1 MMNSIIPIFHPH
13 STLIRRILSV
23 EKTLSVGLIGIGNM
37 GSAHATMVGSGQ
49 IRGLRLAAVCDIDP
63 VRLKMCMEKN
73 PGVTGCEHWQELV
86 ADPSLDVVIV
96 AVPHPLH
103 ADMAMAALRSGKHV
117 LVEKPVDITVTKAAK
132 LNEVAKASGKV
143 FGIMFN
149 QRTNPLFARAR
160 DMVKSGE
167 LGQLQRSVWIIT
179 NWFRTQSYY
188 DSGTWRATWSG
199 EGGGVLLNQAPHN
212 LDLWQWICGMPTEIT
227 AFCDIAKY
235 HNIEVED
242 DVTIFARYANGATG
256 AFLTSTGESP
266 GTNRLE
272 ITGTLGKVVIEEG
285 VLKHWKLKKDVMEVC
300 REHPDSF
307 VAADFDYE
315 EIPQTDPETAHPGI
329 LQNFANAILHGEEL
343 LAPGTDGIYELSIS
357 NAAYLSS
364 ARGNAPVKLPLN
376 GQDFDDLL
384 SSLIRMSHSK
394 DNDPDSKYNTT
405 YHQRWQVR
413 W

>member
-1 MMNSIIPIFHPH
+1 MTD
-13 STLIRRILSV
+13 TLR
-23 EKTLSVGLIGIGNM
+23 VGFIGIGNM
-37 GSAHATMVGSGQ
+37 GSAHATMVGSGS
-49 IRGLRLAAVCDIDP
+49 IRGLRLAAVCDIDRD
-63 VRLKMCMEKN
+63 RLELCMQRN
-73 PGVTGCEHWQELV
+73 PGVKGSTNWLDLV
-86 ADPSLDVVIV
+86 HDPELDVIIV

-103 ADMAMAALRSGKHV
+103 ADIAMEALKNGKHV
-117 LVEKPVDITVTKAAK
+117 LTEKPVDITVTKARQ
-132 LNEVAKASGKV
+132 LNETAAASGRV

-149 QRTNPLFARAR
+149 QRTNPLFAKAR
-160 DMVKSGE
+160 EMVRSGQ

-188 DSGTWRATWSG
+188 NSGTWRATWAG

-212 LDLWQWICGMPTEIT
+212 LDLWQWICGMPVEIT

-235 HNIEVED
+235 HKIEVED

-256 AFLTSTGESP
+256 AFLTSTGEAP

-272 ITGTLGKVVIEEG
+272 ITGTLGKIVIEEG
-285 VLKHWKLKKDVMEVC
+285 RLKYWKLRRDVMDVC
-300 REHPDSF
+300 RTHPDSF
-307 VAADFDYE
+307 VAMEYDYE
-315 EIPQTDPETAHPGI
+315 EILQTEQETAHPGI
-329 LQNFANAILHGEEL
+329 LQNFANAILFGEEL

-364 ARGNAPVKLPLN
+364 ARGNVPVALPLD
-376 GQDFDDLL
+376 GREFDELL
-384 SSLIRMSHSK
+384 QKLIETSAVK